1 MYKHMCTVY
10 IYIYIYIYYIYIYYI
25 HIYICI
31 YKDIIPIISTPSR
44 GDVVEK
50 STHPVRLALD
60 LGIGKDEGH
69 ALALDARAD
78 AEGFQIFE
86 ESVVVVGLRNGDPK
100 RRSQSQRIIG

>member
-1 MYKHMCTVY
+1 MY
-10 IYIYIYIYYIYIYYI
+10 IYFFYLFYYTYYIYIYLFII
-25 HIYICI
+25 HIYIYL
-31 YKDIIPIISTPSR
+31 YKHIIPIISTPSR
-44 GDVVEK
+44 DDVVEK